1 MPTPPA
7 KARDTRDNLPR
18 VSLQPAPSVNSA
30 TQSSDFRNVAGMHHA
45 TGMLGIALG
54 TLAAVLLIP
63 EDYYEP
69 GGLRLSVIALCI
81 GLLSGPALSSLT
93 DLRVWIRAESV
104 MLLGLIY
111 WLLMEPLGLGYSAY
125 QLTREALVEAFI
137 LIGLFGALILA
148 GSRLAHLGQGLSSQQ
163 REQSDFSTEWLFG
176 LLLVAS
182 LLGLMARLI
191 PCSFSPACMIDGLFR
206 ARGEGP
212 WNRGVIGD
220 SGAIVS
226 HLGYFGYLALP
237 LTIAL
242 HHRLQRIDWR
252 VALGAILATLFLLY
266 LIRDGGRRLVGMAL
280 GAGFITWL
288 LLQPRLGPRQVI
300 AAAGAVL
307 GMMALL
313 QIMLVF
319 RLSEGGVVSNLF
331 SGDAFESNPLDD
343 IHVDNNFHFFV
354 RTLDLMPEFRDF
366 TGWEAIV
373 YWAVRP
379 IPRVFWPDKPISPGI
394 SIPYEMNEYWGPNF
408 TLTISAIGDW
418 YIAFGVWSVAAA
430 ALLMGFLGGRLVL
443 AWMGH
448 TLRQKLLYSLGL
460 MWLFISLRSYL
471 ELILMTYPI
480 LALWL
485 LSKLVPVERAPAAP
499 AASAT
504 S

>member
-1 MPTPPA
+1 M
-7 KARDTRDNLPR
+7 
-18 VSLQPAPSVNSA
+18 NSA
-30 TQSSDFRNVAGMHHA
+30 LPSNDFRRAAGLHTV
-45 TGMLGIALG
+45 TGMLGIAVGVLM
-54 TLAAVLLIP
+54 AVMLLP
-63 EDYYEP
+63 DDYYEP
-69 GGLRLSVIALCI
+69 GGLQLSVIVLSA
-81 GLLSGPALSSLT
+81 GLLSGPLLSSLT

-104 MLLGLIY
+104 MMIGLVY
-111 WLLMEPLGLGYSAY
+111 WLLVEPLRPDYAAY
-125 QLTREALVEAFI
+125 QLTRESLVQAFL
-137 LIGLFGALILA
+137 LIGLFGALIQL
-148 GSRLAHLGQGLSSQQ
+148 GSRLAHLSYGLAA
-163 REQSDFSTEWLFG
+163 RPPVTERDFSTDWLFG
-176 LLLVAS
+176 MLLMAS

-191 PCSFSPACMIDGLFR
+191 PCSFSPECMIDGLFR

-220 SGAIVS
+220 SGAFVS

-237 LTIAL
+237 LTLAL
-242 HHRLQRIDWR
+242 HHRLGRIDWR
-252 VALGAILATLFLLY
+252 VVLGAVLATIFLLY

-288 LLQPRLGPRQVI
+288 LLQPRLGPRQVLT
-300 AAAGAVL
+300 AAVAVL
-307 GMMALL
+307 GTMGLL

-319 RLSEGGVVSNLF
+319 RLSEGGVVNSLF
-331 SGDAFESNPLDD
+331 SGDAFAENPLDD
-343 IHVDNNFHFFV
+343 IHIDNNFHFFV

-366 TGWEAIV
+366 TGWKAIV

-418 YIAFGVWSVAAA
+418 YIAFGIWSVAVA
-430 ALLMGFLGGRLVL
+430 ALVMGFLGGRLVL
-443 AWMGH
+443 VWMGH

-480 LALWL
+480 LALWVL
-485 LSKLVPVERAPAAP
+485 AKFVPSEPAPATRV
-499 AASAT
+499 AAAT

>member
-1 MPTPPA
+1 M
-7 KARDTRDNLPR
+7 
-18 VSLQPAPSVNSA
+18 NSA
-30 TQSSDFRNVAGMHHA
+30 TLSSDFRDVARIHHN

-69 GGLRLSVIALCI
+69 GGLRLPVIAMCI
-81 GLLSGPALSSLT
+81 GLLTGPALSSLT

-111 WLLMEPLGLGYSAY
+111 WLLMEPLGAGYSAY
-125 QLTREALVEAFI
+125 QLTRESLVEAFV
-137 LIGLFGALILA
+137 LIGLFGVLILV
-148 GSRLAHLGQGLSSQQ
+148 GSRLAHLSYGLDA
-163 REQSDFSTEWLFG
+163 RPAPAEPDFSTEWLFG

-191 PCSFSPACMIDGLFR
+191 PCSFSPECMIGGLFR

-252 VALGAILATLFLLY
+252 VALGTVLATLFLLY

-288 LLQPRLGPRQVI
+288 LLQPRLGPRQVLT
-300 AAAGAVL
+300 AAAAVL

-319 RLSEGGVVSNLF
+319 RLSEGGVVSNLV
-331 SGDAFESNPLDD
+331 SGDAFAENPLDD
-343 IHVDNNFHFFV
+343 VHVDNNFHFFV
-354 RTLDLMPEFRDF
+354 RVLDLMPEFRDF
-366 TGWEAIV
+366 TGWDAII

-418 YIAFGVWSVAAA
+418 YIAFGIWSVAAA

-443 AWMGH
+443 VWMGH

-480 LALWL
+480 LALWVL
-485 LSKLVPVERAPAAP
+485 AKLVPVERAPATGAAP
-499 AASAT
+499 VT

>member
-1 MPTPPA
+1 M
-7 KARDTRDNLPR
+7 
-18 VSLQPAPSVNSA
+18 NSA
-30 TQSSDFRNVAGMHHA
+30 TLSSDFRDVARMHHN

-69 GGLRLSVIALCI
+69 GGLRLSVIAMCI
-81 GLLSGPALSSLT
+81 GLLAGPALSSLT

-104 MLLGLIY
+104 MMVGLIY
-111 WLLMEPLGLGYSAY
+111 WLLLEPLGADYPAY
-125 QLTREALVEAFI
+125 QLTRESLVEAFV
-137 LIGLFGALILA
+137 LIGLFGVLILV
-148 GSRLAHLGQGLSSQQ
+148 GSRLAHLSYGVAA
-163 REQSDFSTEWLFG
+163 RPAAVERDFSTEWLFG
-176 LLLVAS
+176 VLLVAS
-182 LLGLMARLI
+182 LLGLTARLV
-191 PCSFSPACMIDGLFR
+191 PCNFSPQCMIDGLFR

-220 SGAIVS
+220 SSAIVS

-242 HHRLQRIDWR
+242 HHRLRRIDWR
-252 VALGAILATLFLLY
+252 VVLGAVLATLFLLY

-288 LLQPRLGPRQVI
+288 LLQPRLGPRQVLT
-300 AAAGAVL
+300 AAAAVL

-319 RLSEGGVVSNLF
+319 RLSDGGVVSNLF
-331 SGDAFESNPLDD
+331 SGNAFAENPLDD
-343 IHVDNNFHFFV
+343 VHVDNNFHYFV
-354 RTLDLMPEFRDF
+354 RTLDLIPEFRDF

-443 AWMGH
+443 VWMGH

-480 LALWL
+480 LALWVL
-485 LSKLVPVERAPAAP
+485 AKLVPAEPAPATGTAP
-499 AASAT
+499 T
-504 S
+504 TP